1 MSRVE
6 AGFGFATGPGPR
18 GKRSFTR
25 FCGRGRGDPHRL
37 ESPGVFLAR
46 SGGLQKA
53 TGPPQRAARFA
64 CHFSPTMSCGQEP
77 SAVVLNLPP
86 LFQPL
91 ADRGR

>member
-37 ESPGVFLAR
+37 ESPPGF
-46 SGGLQKA
+46 
-53 TGPPQRAARFA
+53 
-64 CHFSPTMSCGQEP
+64 FSPGV
-77 SAVVLNLPP
+77 AVFKKRPGRPKGRPDLLATFPP
-86 LFQPL
+86 LCPAAKNLQ
-91 ADRGR
+91 R